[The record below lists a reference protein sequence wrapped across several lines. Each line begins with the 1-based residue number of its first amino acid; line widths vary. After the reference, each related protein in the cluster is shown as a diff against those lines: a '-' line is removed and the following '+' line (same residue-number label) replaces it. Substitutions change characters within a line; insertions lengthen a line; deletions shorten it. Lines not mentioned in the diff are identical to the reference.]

1 MSKQKQKSI
10 KKLMGI
16 YKNDIDVDIFEDE
29 FKQFLLFLKKN
40 KDTIKTIPDIHKVA
54 EEMSCTFANVE
65 VLLYLFTTISL
76 SNA

>member
-1 MSKQKQKSI
+1 MS
-10 KKLMGI
+10 I

-54 EEMSCTFANVE
+54 EEMSCTFPKVE
-65 VLLYLFTTISL
+65 V
-76 SNA
+76 